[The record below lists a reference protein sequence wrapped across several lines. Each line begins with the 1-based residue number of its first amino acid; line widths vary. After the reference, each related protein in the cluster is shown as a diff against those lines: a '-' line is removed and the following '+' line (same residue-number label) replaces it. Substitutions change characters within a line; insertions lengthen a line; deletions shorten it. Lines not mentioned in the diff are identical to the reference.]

1 MAETAAQRRALV
13 RHRAGE
19 RCEYC
24 HISAAADLVPFHLE
38 HVVPHQHLGPTTSDN
53 LALACSRCNCH
64 QGPNLT
70 GIDEATQAIVPLFNP
85 RTQRWDDHFAVDA
98 AGSVRRAEGENLTRR
113 HRDTEKQDRADAAT
127 MRSLHHARI
136 VAASAL
142 GTRCRA
148 TGRRTDGC
156 CPTPKRPIF
165 G

>member
-127 MRSLHHARI
+127 MRAW
-136 VAASAL
+136 
-142 GTRCRA
+142 
-148 TGRRTDGC
+148 
-156 CPTPKRPIF
+156 
-165 G
+165 